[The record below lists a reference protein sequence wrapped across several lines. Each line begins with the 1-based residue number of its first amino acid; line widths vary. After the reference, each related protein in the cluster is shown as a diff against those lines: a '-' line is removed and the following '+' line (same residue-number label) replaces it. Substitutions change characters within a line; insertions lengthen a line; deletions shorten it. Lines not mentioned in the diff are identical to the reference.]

1 MLLKDRVMLI
11 TNVEKFAGHG
21 TTEVALAQ
29 GATVLAH
36 DPSFQEPSARRKYES
51 HYTGA
56 HALSAVE
63 PESAVTGGPEQI
75 PEQPTATPQQAPSL
89 T

>member
-1 MLLKDRVMLI
+1 MGRYWSLEDCCW
-11 TNVEKFAGHG
+11 VEYSSSM
-21 TTEVALAQ
+21 TERP
-29 GATVLAH
+29 AT
-36 DPSFQEPSARRKYES
+36 
-51 HYTGA
+51 
-56 HALSAVE
+56 SAVE